1 MVSYGRM
8 DHDVPVSM
16 GDGTVSIHQH
26 IVSGIP
32 GYEDSLAMDVTT
44 IIEAAHQGSE
54 NIVSRLFSKLVPQ
67 FRTPDSAADADEA
80 IARMSGQSAS
90 LNIKS

>member
-1 MVSYGRM
+1 
-8 DHDVPVSM
+8 
-16 GDGTVSIHQH
+16 VSIHQH

-32 GYEDSLAMDVTT
+32 GYEDSLAMDVNT

-67 FRTPDSAADADEA
+67 FRTTDNAADADEA
-80 IARMSGQSAS
+80 IARMSGQSQRVD
-90 LNIKS
+90 LGIKS